1 MPFFNGKIYPNF
13 KFQMKKSKACFLF
26 IIYLCA
32 LFKITIFRANF
43 TLSKIFQAGEYNFT
57 PFADYAKIWDLG
69 ALKFIYLFFGN
80 IIWFVPFGLFARYFF
95 PNFSMRKILIFG
107 LLLSLIIE
115 ILQFVFKSGIF
126 ELDDLIL
133 NVFGVFL
140 GVKFGGIL
148 KFRQI

>member
-1 MPFFNGKIYPNF
+1 
-13 KFQMKKSKACFLF
+13 MKKSKACFLF

-43 TLSKIFQAGEYNFT
+43 RLDQIWRAGEYNLV
-57 PFADYAKIWDLG
+57 PFSDYANTLKFGVI
-69 ALKFIYLFFGN
+69 KFIYLFAGN
-80 IIWFVPFGLFARYFF
+80 IVWFVPFGLFARYFF

-115 ILQFVFKSGIF
+115 ISQFVFKSGIF

-140 GVKFGGIL
+140 GVKFGEIL